1 MKNWAVAFAIVGIMA
16 AIWAPLAVSA
26 YQEEKTKQVA
36 MEHGYI
42 QVNGQWVKPE
52 EKKQQSASGGTAD
65 TTDSNGSTYWK
76 RYVSKV

>member
-52 EKKQQSASGGTAD
+52 EKK
-65 TTDSNGSTYWK
+65 
-76 RYVSKV
+76 

>member
-1 MKNWAVAFAIVGIMA
+1 MSNNKALVFIIGFMA
-16 AIWAPLAVSA
+16 AMMIIPLAVIA

-52 EKKQQSASGGTAD
+52 EKK
-65 TTDSNGSTYWK
+65 
-76 RYVSKV
+76 

>member
-26 YQEEKTKQVA
+26 YQEAKTKQVA

-52 EKKQQSASGGTAD
+52 EKK
-65 TTDSNGSTYWK
+65 
-76 RYVSKV
+76 

>member
-1 MKNWAVAFAIVGIMA
+1 MKHFAIALGIIGA
-16 AIWAPLAVSA
+16 ALFGPIAIVA

-52 EKKQQSASGGTAD
+52 EKK
-65 TTDSNGSTYWK
+65 
-76 RYVSKV
+76 